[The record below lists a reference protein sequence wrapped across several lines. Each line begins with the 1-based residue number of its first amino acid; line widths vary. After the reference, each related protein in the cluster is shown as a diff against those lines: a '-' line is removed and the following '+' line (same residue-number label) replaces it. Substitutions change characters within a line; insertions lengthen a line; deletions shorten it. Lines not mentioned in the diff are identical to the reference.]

1 MNKPRNL
8 TDKMLVLADEK
19 QILCI
24 YPYRDSDKTKI
35 TEQTRNV
42 IIVGYGGPGITEK
55 QLKKAAETA
64 TSYVSMVSDGETG
77 IIKVFSRTPK

>member
-1 MNKPRNL
+1 LYQCGFERAL
-8 TDKMLVLADEK
+8 
-19 QILCI
+19 
-24 YPYRDSDKTKI
+24 YPFRDLDNAQI

-42 IIVGYGGPGITEK
+42 IIIGYGAPGITEK

-64 TSYVSMVSDGETG
+64 ASYVSMVSDGETE